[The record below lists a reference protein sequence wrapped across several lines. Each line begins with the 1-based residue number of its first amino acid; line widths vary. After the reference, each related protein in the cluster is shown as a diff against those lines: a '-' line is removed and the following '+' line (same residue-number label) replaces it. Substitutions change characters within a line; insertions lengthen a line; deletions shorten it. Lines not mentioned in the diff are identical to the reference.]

1 MFWLQKSHVNWLKEG
16 DKNTKFF
23 HLSTLV
29 CRRSNK
35 LEGIKDKTGNWGT
48 SLPLMKEVA
57 IEYFKHLFLEKP
69 FAHTRNLIPHLV
81 PSLSKVCA
89 KRLNDTV
96 KDVEVKDS
104 LNSIGSLKAAS
115 PDGILAI
122 FFQNKWEVCIFD
134 LFKLV
139 IDCFEWGEISAAV
152 NQTLITL
159 IPKVPNPLEMANL
172 RPISLCNTTYKI
184 ISKIIVARLR
194 QHLPKFI
201 SPNQVAFVPE
211 RQIQDNIVIAQE
223 VLHKFKTMKGKKGF
237 FVWKIDF
244 AKAYNKLQWGSKP
257 LSLLQ
262 VDSLLLILWL
272 LASSFVQCK
281 L

>member
-1 MFWLQKSHVNWLKEG
+1 MVYLLS
-16 DKNTKFF
+16 FF
-23 HLSTLV
+23 KING
-29 CRRSNK
+29 R
-35 LEGIKDKTGNWGT
+35 
-48 SLPLMKEVA
+48 
-57 IEYFKHLFLEKP
+57 
-69 FAHTRNLIPHLV
+69 
-81 PSLSKVCA
+81 
-89 KRLNDTV
+89 
-96 KDVEVKDS
+96 
-104 LNSIGSLKAAS
+104 
-115 PDGILAI
+115 
-122 FFQNKWEVCIFD
+122 CIFD

-281 L
+281 LSSFPIRFVASLIESTKISCGATLRTRLDLRN